1 MEVGILDSTRL
12 LNVIS
17 ILLLV
22 AFLAV
27 LASVRRERI
36 RVEYSVSWL
45 LAAGSLLVLSR
56 WQWFRTWLAGVFGV
70 GNGALALI
78 LLAGCAF
85 LVVVYRLSIRISG
98 LRDSNV
104 KLAQQLAIL
113 QLRLEMLDEENK
125 TEPTE

>member
-17 ILLLV
+17 LLLLI
-22 AFLAV
+22 AFVAV

-45 LAAGSLLVLSR
+45 LAVGSLLLLSR
-56 WQWFRTWLAGVFGV
+56 WRWFQDWLASSLGVA
-70 GNGALALI
+70 NGAVALI

-85 LVVVYRLSIRISG
+85 IVVVYRLSIRISG
-98 LRDSNV
+98 LRDSNI

-113 QLRLEMLDEENK
+113 KLRLEVLDEKNK

>member
-1 MEVGILDSTRL
+1 MEVGVLDSTRL

-17 ILLLV
+17 VLLLI

-45 LAAGSLLVLSR
+45 LAAGSLLLLSR
-56 WQWFRTWLAGVFGV
+56 WQWFQDWLAGMLGV
-70 GNGALALI
+70 GNGAFALI

-98 LRDSNV
+98 LRDSNI

-113 QLRLEMLDEENK
+113 QLRLEVLDEKDKAKPAE
-125 TEPTE
+125 